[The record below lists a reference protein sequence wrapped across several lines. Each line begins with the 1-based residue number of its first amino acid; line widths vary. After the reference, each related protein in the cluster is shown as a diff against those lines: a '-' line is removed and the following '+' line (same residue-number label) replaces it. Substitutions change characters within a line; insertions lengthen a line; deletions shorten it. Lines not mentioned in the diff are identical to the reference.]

1 MDKQQKEE
9 ILKEFDSINQ
19 YFIESQELRIFGLN
33 KIKRVTGDRPFE
45 TEKVYTELAKEF
57 MEKLKRN
64 FNNVNKS

>member
-45 TEKVYTELAKEF
+45 TEKVYTELAKGF